1 MEKKGSIHIDWI
13 VSVALFMTFIII
25 IFGFIKPG
33 YEPVFEGDVLIKL
46 VSDEFNSKAEW
57 EVYKTMLSFDCDTK
71 GVINLGLSPTYI
83 PVGDKYKLLLQNG
96 NVANYNGNLIDLPNN
111 NYNFWIIHN
120 SDIGYNSDNLGLE
133 DDGPE
138 DPKNCQINAANPI
151 VFKGIN
157 EGELDLVNLDVN
169 TWDFPD
175 FRYFRLKVLNPSGS
189 YYDNRYCFAKLP
201 SGDMSGNTC
210 DNYKI
215 PDEVEVYSSGLG
227 KVILD
232 KDLNQ
237 NQVILNIE
245 VW

>member
-1 MEKKGSIHIDWI
+1 
-13 VSVALFMTFIII
+13 
-25 IFGFIKPG
+25 
-33 YEPVFEGDVLIKL
+33 IKL

-96 NVANYNGNLIDLPNN
+96 NVANYNGNLIDLPND
-111 NYNFWIIHN
+111 NYNFWIVHN
-120 SDIGYNSDNLGLE
+120 SLIGYNYDILVL

>member
-46 VSDEFNSKAEW
+46 VSDEFNSKAGW

-96 NVANYNGNLIDLPNN
+96 NVANYNGNLIDLPND
-111 NYNFWIIHN
+111 NYNFWIVHN
-120 SDIGYNSDNLGLE
+120 SLIGYNYDILVL

-138 DPKNCQINAANPI
+138 DPK
-151 VFKGIN
+151 
-157 EGELDLVNLDVN
+157 
-169 TWDFPD
+169 
-175 FRYFRLKVLNPSGS
+175 
-189 YYDNRYCFAKLP
+189 
-201 SGDMSGNTC
+201 
-210 DNYKI
+210 
-215 PDEVEVYSSGLG
+215 
-227 KVILD
+227 
-232 KDLNQ
+232 
-237 NQVILNIE
+237 
-245 VW
+245 